1 MRFTLPIA
9 LLASAS
15 AALPAPPSGKPTT
28 TPPAAPASAILK
40 ALAGTY
46 ALVNTSSTLNN
57 EPVPDATYGAAPVGT
72 LIYTASG
79 FMSAT
84 ITATE
89 KAFRP
94 LVSFPFRANESDAD
108 WALVGKHSIGYS
120 GPFRINT
127 ELPATESEGQVFHG
141 PLTVANVP
149 TMVGQ
154 EHRRNYT
161 IVEQEEGGKTVKYLK
176 IGSERGGGFR
186 GVLWWKRVD

>member
-1 MRFTLPIA
+1 MLLTIPIA
-9 LLASAS
+9 VFASVAT
-15 AALPAPPSGKPTT
+15 ALPAYSSSTSSSPHTDIRKS
-28 TPPAAPASAILK
+28 
-40 ALAGTY
+40 LAGSY
-46 ALVNTSSTLNN
+46 SLVNTSSTLNN
-57 EPVPDATYGAAPVGT
+57 VPIPDATYGENPVGM
-72 LIYTASG
+72 LLYTATG

-94 LVSFPFRANESDAD
+94 AVQFPFQPNETDAE

-127 ELPATESEGQVFHG
+127 DLPASKTEGQVFHG

-154 EHRRNYT
+154 LHKRNYT
-161 IVEQEEGGKTVKYLK
+161 VVEREEDGKSITYLK
-176 IGSERGGGFR
+176 IGSERGGGYR
-186 GVLWWKRVD
+186 GVLWWRRLD